1 MVSTHS
7 GQDFAVPSG
16 TKVVAAHGG
25 TVVKA
30 GATAAVTVRR
40 TATPS

>member
-1 MVSTHS
+1 MWSSTHS

-30 GATAAVTVRR
+30 ERQRR
-40 TATPS
+40 R